1 MPLNKVLGPDIPQNP
16 LVFLFFC
23 FFWFLFEVF
32 WFLVVS
38 IADKSL
44 RSPKPKKLEENQK
57 KQKKQCLWTKSLAQT
72 FLRILWFFCFF
83 WFLFEVFWFS
93 VVSVADKSLRSP
105 KPKKRDENQLT
116 ATLKKQFLAQ
126 TFLVCI
132 FVQWKKEQASEENPG
147 PKHSWESFV
156 FHFVVWCSLRFQN
169 SKERKFRFDIILT
182 LDKRKIKRKQKHAK
196 RGTAQRCFLFSNGLV
211 QLPTR

>member
-16 LVFLFFC
+16 LVFWFFW

-38 IADKSL
+38 
-44 RSPKPKKLEENQK
+44 
-57 KQKKQCLWTKSLAQT
+57 
-72 FLRILWFFCFF
+72 
-83 WFLFEVFWFS
+83 
-93 VVSVADKSLRSP
+93 VADKSLQSP

-132 FVQWKKEQASEENPG
+132 FVRWKKEQASEENPG

-196 RGTAQRCFLFSNGLV
+196 RGTAQRCFLFVNCIECASLSLTKCGMLIWGARGIFGLDPIFFEL
-211 QLPTR
+211 QQIM

>member
-57 KQKKQCLWTKSLAQT
+57 KQKKTKKPMPLNKVLGPDIPQNPLV
-72 FLRILWFFCFF
+72 FLFFCFF
-83 WFLFEVFWFS
+83 WFLFEVFWFL

-132 FVQWKKEQASEENPG
+132 FVRWKKEQASEENPG

-196 RGTAQRCFLFSNGLV
+196 RGTAQRCFLNSL
-211 QLPTR
+211 